1 MLLSTGISN
10 HVGDPRLQHV
20 HGHPELPHRQGAPLQ
35 LRGLLQELAVRAPG
49 LLGGREVDGDSQGHL
64 VVLHIKG
71 RGNAGKKLIK
81 CF

>member
-1 MLLSTGISN
+1 MA
-10 HVGDPRLQHV
+10 DPRLQPV

-49 LLGGREVDGDSQGHL
+49 LLGGREVDGDSQSDL

-71 RGNAGKKLIK
+71 RGNAGKRETASDMTISPNH
-81 CF
+81 FS